1 MTAPVNQTLSH
12 FAKMCGGSL
21 KGADAPYTSVSTD
34 TRTLGK
40 GALFVALRG
49 PNFDGNQFVGAALA
63 AGAVGAVVDSEQ
75 PAPAG
80 RPVGAF
86 SQIVVADTQAALE
99 RAGHEWRELFA
110 IPVVGVAG
118 SNGKTTAKEMTAS
131 ILSQM
136 GNCLATRGNLNNH
149 IGVPLTL
156 LRFEPANKFAV
167 VEIGANN
174 PGEVAHL
181 VRIARPTVG
190 MITNAGAE
198 HLEGFGSIEGVARA
212 EGEMVEGL
220 APTAT
225 AVINADDEFVDL
237 WRNLTKARVVTF
249 GVRAK
254 ADFKA
259 EDVRTTI
266 GPVPAAGSRAAVGG
280 SLADRSV
287 ADHSAGGP
295 QAQAG
300 GSVGQPKGPSG
311 QPEGFLTQF
320 KLVCPLGTAN
330 VVLHMGGR
338 HNVSNALAAAA
349 AAAAAGAGLE
359 HIVAGLGAMRAVAG
373 RLQFKKALSGAWIID
388 DSYNAN
394 PSSMRAGIETLAEL
408 DGTKWLVIGDMAE
421 LGEHA
426 PDAHKEIGE
435 FARARGVERLYA
447 IGGLAK
453 LAVDSFGAGGQWFA
467 DAQALSAALARDL
480 GGGAGR
486 SGHAAGAGAGVRLLI
501 KGSRVNRLERVVDML
516 VQGSTQQTGG
526 H

>member
-1 MTAPVNQTLSH
+1 MTKQTLAH
-12 FAKMCGGSL
+12 FAQLCGGSL
-21 KGADAPYTSVSTD
+21 KGADAPYTGVSTD
-34 TRTLGK
+34 TRTLSK

-49 PNFDGNQFVGAALA
+49 PNFDGNRFVGAALA
-63 AGAVGAVVDSEQ
+63 AGAVGAVVDGEQ
-75 PAPAG
+75 PVPAL
-80 RPVGAF
+80 
-86 SQIVVADTQAALE
+86 SQIVVSDTQAALE
-99 RAGHEWRELFA
+99 RAGHGWREQFA

-118 SNGKTTAKEMTAS
+118 SNGKTTAKEMTAA
-131 ILSQM
+131 ILGQM

-156 LRFEPANKFAV
+156 LRFEPANRFAV
-167 VEIGANN
+167 VEMGANN

-220 APTAT
+220 APDAT

-237 WRNLTKARVVTF
+237 WRKLTRARVVTF
-249 GVRAK
+249 GVRAA

-259 EDVRTTI
+259 DDVRTTI
-266 GPVPAAGSRAAVGG
+266 GP
-280 SLADRSV
+280 
-287 ADHSAGGP
+287 
-295 QAQAG
+295 
-300 GSVGQPKGPSG
+300 
-311 QPEGFLTQF
+311 EGFLTHF
-320 KLVCPLGTAN
+320 NLVSPLGRAP

-359 HIVAGLGAMRAVAG
+359 HIVAGLGTMRAVAG

-394 PSSMRAGIETLAEL
+394 PSSMHAGIETLAEL
-408 DGTKWLVIGDMAE
+408 DGAKWLVIGDMAE
-421 LGEHA
+421 LGEFA
-426 PDAHKEIGE
+426 PAAHKEIGE
-435 FARARGVERLYA
+435 FARAHGVDRLYA
-447 IGGLAK
+447 IGSLAK
-453 LAVDSFGAGGQWFA
+453 LAVDSFGAGAQWFA
-467 DAQALSAALARDL
+467 DASALSSALARDL
-480 GGGAGR
+480 GEP
-486 SGHAAGAGAGVRLLI
+486 AGAGVSGPGVRLLI

-516 VQGSTQQTGG
+516 VKGSTQPTGG

>member
-1 MTAPVNQTLSH
+1 MTQTLAH
-12 FAKMCGGSL
+12 FAQLCGGML

-75 PAPAG
+75 PAAL
-80 RPVGAF
+80 
-86 SQIVVADTQAALE
+86 SQIVVADTQIALE
-99 RAGHEWRELFA
+99 RAGHGWREQFA

-156 LRFEPANKFAV
+156 LRFEQSNKFAV

-225 AVINADDEFVDL
+225 AVINADDEFVEL
-237 WRNLTKARVVTF
+237 WRKLTKARVVTF

-259 EDVRTTI
+259 DDVRTTI
-266 GPVPAAGSRAAVGG
+266 GAVPAGSA
-280 SLADRSV
+280 LADRSV
-287 ADHSAGGP
+287 GGP
-295 QAQAG
+295 T
-300 GSVGQPKGPSG
+300 GQPGGTMG

-320 KLVCPLGTAN
+320 KLVCPLGTAA
-330 VVLHMGGR
+330 VVLYMGGR

-359 HIVAGLGAMRAVAG
+359 QIVAGLGAMRAVPG

-408 DGTKWLVIGDMAE
+408 HGLKWLVIGDMAE

-435 FARARGVERLYA
+435 FARAHGVERLYA
-447 IGGLAK
+447 IGGLAR

-467 DAQALSAALARDL
+467 DAQALSSALARDL
-480 GGGAGR
+480 AGGGGPQAGA
-486 SGHAAGAGAGVRLLI
+486 SGPTSAAAGGHRAAGVRLLI

-516 VQGSTQQTGG
+516 VQGSTQHTGG